1 MPELEELQLEA
12 RIGEMLNRHP
22 AVGLAAGVVRGGSME
37 YFHAHGLADIA
48 SKTPITEDTV
58 FRIASI
64 SKTFTAVAVMQLW
77 ERGLID
83 LDAPASDYLRAYR
96 LVPAK
101 ASFRPATV
109 RHLLT
114 HTSGAPET
122 LHPWGALRPDFGQ
135 GRKAGRPVPSLA
147 EYYRKGLRLDVE
159 PGTRYRYTDHGFAT
173 LGQIVEDVSGQP
185 FGRYLREHIFGPL
198 GMADTDLFLPERL
211 AARLATGYVLR
222 PGGPKPV
229 KVVEWVT
236 AGASSI
242 YSTPKDM
249 ARYLA
254 ALLGGAGEHGPVLKP
269 ATLATMFDGHYR
281 SDPRSAGVGLAFF
294 RGDAGGHLVVEH
306 QGRLPAFKSQIF
318 LAPGDGLGVM
328 AFTNG
333 ARGATMWLPAE
344 LSGLLSHLLGVPAEA
359 IRTGIPQ
366 HPEIWGELCGWYYLP
381 GRLSDVTMRGMLGAG
396 FEVFTRGGKLMLRA
410 LSPLPVMYRGAELH
424 PDDDTDPYVFRI
436 DLSRYAMP
444 SVRVFFSREPHTGAT
459 SVTTEFMPLTAY
471 KQPAETNPRRWATG
485 ALTAAAAAIAA
496 RRVRGTR
503 RHRGRRTAGPTPRS

>member
-1 MPELEELQLEA
+1 MPKIDELQLKA

-22 AVGLAAGVVRGGSME
+22 AVGLATGVVRHGSLE

-77 ERGLID
+77 EQGLID

-96 LVPAK
+96 LIPAK

-135 GRKAGRPVPSLA
+135 GVKAGLPVPSLA

-185 FGRYLREHIFGPL
+185 FGRYLREHIFEPL
-198 GMADTDLFLPERL
+198 GMADTELFLPERL

-229 KVVEWVT
+229 EVVEWVT

-249 ARYLA
+249 AGYLA
-254 ALLGGAGEHGPVLKP
+254 ALLGDGGEHGLVLKP
-269 ATLATMFDGHYR
+269 ATLATMFDAHYR

-294 RGDAGGHLVVEH
+294 RGDTSGHLVVEH

-333 ARGATMWLPAE
+333 SHGATMWLPAE
-344 LSGLLSHLLGVPAEA
+344 LSGLLSGLLGVPSEA
-359 IRTGIPQ
+359 IRTDIPQ
-366 HPEIWGELCGWYYLP
+366 HLEIWGEICGWYYLP

-396 FEVFTRGGKLMLRA
+396 FEVFTRGGRLMLRA
-410 LSPLPVMYRGAELH
+410 LNPLPVMYRGAELH
-424 PDDDTDPYVFRI
+424 PDDEADPYVFRI
-436 DLSRYAMP
+436 DLSQYGMP
-444 SVRVFFSREPHTGAT
+444 SVRVFFSREPRKGAT

-471 KQPAETNPRRWATG
+471 KQPAITNPKRWATG
-485 ALTAAAAAIAA
+485 ALTVATTAIAA
-496 RRVRGTR
+496 RRVYATQ
-503 RHRGRRTAGPTPRS
+503 RHRGSRISGGTQRS